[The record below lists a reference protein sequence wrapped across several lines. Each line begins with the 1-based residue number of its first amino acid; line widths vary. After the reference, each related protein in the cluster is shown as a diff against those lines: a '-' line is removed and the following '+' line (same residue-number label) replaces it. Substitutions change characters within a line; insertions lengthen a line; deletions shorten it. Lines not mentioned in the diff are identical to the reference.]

1 MVYGPSWSKHL
12 LKMYSLARSK
22 NEGPFSGR
30 RSSPQNG
37 GTHYGSTRF
46 AGQILVQKMVAV
58 FWAHWRSVID
68 FLKVTVFVPVGV
80 GLR

>member
-1 MVYGPSWSKHL
+1 
-12 LKMYSLARSK
+12 MYSLARSK
-22 NEGPFSGR
+22 KEGPFSGR

-37 GTHYGSTRF
+37 WTNYGSTRF
-46 AGQILVQKMVAV
+46 AGRILVQKVVAD

-80 GLR
+80 GFR

>member
-1 MVYGPSWSKHL
+1 MDHLGANICLKNVFVGKVKH
-12 LKMYSLARSK
+12 
-22 NEGPFSGR
+22 EGPFSDR

-37 GTHYGSTRF
+37 WTHYGSTRF
-46 AGQILVQKMVAV
+46 AGQILAQKVVAV

-68 FLKVTVFVPVGV
+68 LLKVTVFVPVGV